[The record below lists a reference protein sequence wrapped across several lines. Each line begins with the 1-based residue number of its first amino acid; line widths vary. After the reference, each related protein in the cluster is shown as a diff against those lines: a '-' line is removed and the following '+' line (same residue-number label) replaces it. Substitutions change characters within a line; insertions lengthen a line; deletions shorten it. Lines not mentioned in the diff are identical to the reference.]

1 MACAKIKSKFT
12 FRNEEVQREK
22 KNYSNVISSSEFIGW
37 LCVSKCVH
45 TLCII
50 GVCVRGASAHSIFIK
65 HIVNGELIVDY
76 DFQYHVFMRLLLLF
90 SLFRVCDLFFLFRR
104 ALDVEKRQEK

>member
-1 MACAKIKSKFT
+1 MRKNKIEIYFSERRSAT
-12 FRNEEVQREK
+12 GK

>member
-50 GVCVRGASAHSIFIK
+50 GVCVRGASAHSIFFK
-65 HIVNGELIVDY
+65 HIVNVELIVDY